1 MEFLLISIIGGSILY
16 FIIQALVKAPGA
28 SLQSKF
34 VGLGTLK
41 GKTRNEIIAV
51 VGPPNSISAAANG
64 KTLYQWLATG
74 YHIALLFDG
83 DTCEGVTHQFKV

>member
-1 MEFLLISIIGGSILY
+1 LIPLIGGLILY
-16 FIIQALVKAPGA
+16 VVIQALVKAPG
-28 SLQSKF
+28 SNLQGKF

-41 GKTRNEIIAV
+41 GRTKDEIISV

-64 KTLYQWLATG
+64 KTLYQWIATG

-83 DTCEGVTHQFKV
+83 STCEGITHQFKVR

>member
-1 MEFLLISIIGGSILY
+1 MEFLLVSIIGGLILY
-16 FIIQALVKAPGA
+16 AVISMMVKAPGS

-41 GKTRNEIIAV
+41 GKSKAEIISV

-64 KTLYQWLATG
+64 RTLSQWLATG

-83 DTCEGVTHQFKV
+83 ETCEGVTHEFKA